1 MLRNKLILIL
11 ILIIPLCYAN
21 TLYSQIVVVVNKNN
35 PIDNFSL
42 KEIQKIYL
50 GEKTTFSASTSIVI
64 GVNTELKEDF
74 IKILFNWSDINYKK
88 HWMKRIFSGENFI
101 APKEFDRL
109 NALKN
114 FIVQNEGSIAFINY
128 SDKSEDFKIL
138 AIDGKLPGSKDY
150 PLK

>member
-11 ILIIPLCYAN
+11 ILLLPLCN
-21 TLYSQIVVVVNKNN
+21 TNALFAQIAIVVNKNN
-35 PIDNFSL
+35 PVENISI
-42 KEIQKIYL
+42 KEIQKIFL

-64 GVNTELKEDF
+64 GLNSEMKEEF

-101 APKEFDRL
+101 TPKEFERYT
-109 NALKN
+109 ALKN

-138 AIDGKLPGSKDY
+138 TIDGKLPGSKDY